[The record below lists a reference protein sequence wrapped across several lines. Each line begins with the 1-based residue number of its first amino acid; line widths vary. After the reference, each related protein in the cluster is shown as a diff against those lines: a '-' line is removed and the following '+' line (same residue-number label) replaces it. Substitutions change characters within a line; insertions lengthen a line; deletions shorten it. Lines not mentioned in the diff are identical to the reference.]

1 MKKLVLVFGLLL
13 LLVLSNCGGE
23 EEQRWVNGELW
34 EFDLWITVLETRQS
48 YEGRYW
54 FRYEVENISDFFVN
68 EYTIEFEVTEYDG
81 ESFNVE
87 CKGYSIAP
95 GQISETI
102 IYTQVKPA
110 PCLEE
115 EWDELWGDYF
125 AHVQVS
131 NVIIHK

>member
-1 MKKLVLVFGLLL
+1 MKKVILGLGLLL
-13 LLVLSNCGGE
+13 IFAFSSCGGTE
-23 EEQRWVNGELW
+23 TWGGFVW
-34 EFDLWITVLETRQS
+34 EFDLWVQILEKRQS

-54 FRYEVENISDFFVN
+54 FRYEVENTNDFFVN
-68 EYTIEFEVTEYDG
+68 EYTIEFEVVEYDG

-87 CKGYSIAP
+87 RKGYSIAP
-95 GQISETI
+95 GQIYETI
-102 IYTQVKPA
+102 VYTQVKPA

-131 NVIIHK
+131 NIIIHR